1 MLNTLPRNAF
11 QSVRPRGPD
20 LDIPV
25 IPPRKTNAS
34 KAPLQGNVHMALD
47 RNGRRT
53 VGLAPR
59 AVGAI
64 TIESRQQSAASVER
78 RKRISKAGTK

>member
-20 LDIPV
+20 VDIPV

-34 KAPLQGNVHMALD
+34 KAPQQGNVHMALD

-59 AVGAI
+59 KSGIV
-64 TIESRQQSAASVER
+64 IENHEQSAASLA
-78 RKRISKAGTK
+78 KSQRISKGAR